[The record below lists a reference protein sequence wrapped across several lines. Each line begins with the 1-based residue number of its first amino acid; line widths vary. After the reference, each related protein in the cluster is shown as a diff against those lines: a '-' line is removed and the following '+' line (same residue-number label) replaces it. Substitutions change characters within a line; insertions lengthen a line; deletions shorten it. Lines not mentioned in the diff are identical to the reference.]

1 MKDNKFPKT
10 LSRENIFPT
19 PIWVVDEP
27 SHVNKFNKATDI
39 FIKKAK
45 RRDKNQIHNKRN
57 KALKIKGDIGSVY
70 LSESLINVKDFKPLQ
85 DYVLATSHNLLEEMG
100 FSLKDF
106 KLFMTEMWVQEFAK
120 DGGGHHSLHT
130 HWNGHISAFYFL
142 KGSEKTSRPIFEDPR
157 PGNLMNLLPLKD
169 EQNVVYGTH
178 QINYVPKPGR
188 FIFFPSYLP
197 HLYTVDLGVE
207 PFRFIHFNCQAI
219 PKGVL
224 NVV

>member
-45 RRDKNQIHNKRN
+45 RRDKNQIYNKRN

-70 LSESLINVKDFKPLQ
+70 LSESLINV
-85 DYVLATSHNLLEEMG
+85 
-100 FSLKDF
+100 KDF